1 MEESQSQIFDN
12 VTNYMNVMFEQ
23 KEDRVIEH
31 FAQVVGSDDPSTW
44 KEYGYSFATIFLES
58 DLLKKAY
65 LLIRGG
71 DRVVTAVTLEVVTDS
86 QGNFKIV
93 TTPLSS
99 KEAKKLLGG
108 N

>member
-1 MEESQSQIFDN
+1 MEESQIFDN

-31 FAQVVGSDDPSTW
+31 FAQVVGSDDPASW
-44 KEYGYSFATIFLES
+44 KKHGYSFSTIFLES

-71 DRVVTAVTLEVVTDS
+71 DRVVSAVTLEVVTDS

-93 TTPLSS
+93 TTPLS
-99 KEAKKLLGG
+99 KEESKKLLGG